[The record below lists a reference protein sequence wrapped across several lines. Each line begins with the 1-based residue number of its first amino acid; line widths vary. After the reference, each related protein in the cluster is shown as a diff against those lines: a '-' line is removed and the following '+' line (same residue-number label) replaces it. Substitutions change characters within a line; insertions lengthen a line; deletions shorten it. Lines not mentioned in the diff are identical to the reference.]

1 MAETTLER
9 NKQVRDINYLAR
21 DFNSY
26 KNELINYT
34 KKYFPNDWQDFNE
47 ASGGMALLEMIAY
60 VSDNLSFLIDRSVN
74 ECFIDRAIEPKNI
87 YSLAKNMGYSP
98 KFKSPSL
105 ASLEISATFDN
116 STSSQ
121 SVFTL
126 SKGSRVRTSIQPSV
140 NFEIVDDVDFSSS
153 RNRTSSTPQSGFTT
167 FTVSGVNAISGISK
181 TFETTVG
188 VATPFLRVEL
198 PDSDINEIVSVESSD
213 GKEWYKVNNLAE
225 ETIFYGDLN
234 TDNATKDD
242 TPYILKLKKVP
253 RRFTVEKSAG
263 NKTSLIFGGGT
274 SSAEDSEIIPNPED
288 FVLPPSLR
296 GSPSGFSPSLVDSS
310 NFLKTGTLGIAPS
323 NTIISINYRVGG
335 GIQSNVGR
343 NTISEYATKIVEFAN
358 PDIVNTNPSLSRT
371 VTNTLTVTNTEQ
383 ATGGAESED
392 LRSIKRNA
400 ISAFSAQ
407 NRVIT
412 LQDYQVRVLSMPA
425 NFGSVFRCFARKDPK
440 SNTGVEL
447 ILSSVNSQNNLV
459 ASNGVLKNNVETYI
473 KQFKSFSD
481 TIKISDAK
489 IVNLGV
495 EFGIE
500 PAVGINGSQALLD
513 ALLLLKD
520 LLRINNT
527 SFNDEIIIS
536 EYVLR
541 IQSLST
547 VNAVSYFRFVNL
559 NKNNGTEYSDYIY
572 DVKSNTSNGK
582 LKIPADSLW
591 EIKFPDRDI
600 VGAIG

>member
-198 PDSDINEIVSVESSD
+198 PDSDINEIFSVESSD